1 MRNLRHCRRTLTMR
15 GFLKSSCSAA
25 STARCLTSRT
35 GSICRW
41 KKRLHDFRT
50 HAASSGSRN
59 RESALPQKRDQH
71 RYAPTIWSVSIGAKF
86 GGQKTFFH
94 ARLLP
99 EPEDDQQGSEQS
111 RDRPDRDAGCQ
122 HGCNKPGIDRMANET
137 VWTCIDDPVAF
148 LPCDRVRPEPSEV
161 DSRPPGEQDAHQGQ
175 PRKKVCYPVAE
186 IPERFLSEYL

>member
-1 MRNLRHCRRTLTMR
+1 MRNLRYCRRTMTTR
-15 GFLKSSCSAA
+15 EFLKLSCSAA
-25 STARCLTSRT
+25 STAPCLTSRT

-50 HAASSGSRN
+50 HPVSRAITAPGPTVSAAAETGP
-59 RESALPQKRDQH
+59 A
-71 RYAPTIWSVSIGAKF
+71 SVRADSMVRSIGAKF

-94 ARLLP
+94 AGLLP
-99 EPEDDQQGSEQS
+99 EPERDQQGAEQS

-122 HGCNKPGIDRMANET
+122 HGCNEPGIDRMANET

-161 DSRPPGEQDAHQGQ
+161 DSRPPGEQDA
-175 PRKKVCYPVAE
+175 
-186 IPERFLSEYL
+186 